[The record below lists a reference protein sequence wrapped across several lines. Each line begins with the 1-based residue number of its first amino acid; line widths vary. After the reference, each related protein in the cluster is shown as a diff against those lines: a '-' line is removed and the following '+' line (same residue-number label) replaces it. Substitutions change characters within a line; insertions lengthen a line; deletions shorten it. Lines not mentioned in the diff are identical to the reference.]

1 MKITVG
7 SPKLEKAWF
16 RVSTPVAQ
24 RRKQLDSDVVDI
36 SNLGGSF
43 AGCTTAALFLQ
54 EFVGEKPWAHIDIA
68 GTMSTDADDS
78 SFGRCDRLPRPAAGA
93 VGGGLLTYRWSS
105 LSLVEPGVGRACRDP
120 RGCVCSAERGRP

>member
-1 MKITVG
+1 M
-7 SPKLEKAWF
+7 A
-16 RVSTPVAQ
+16 
-24 RRKQLDSDVVDI
+24 DI

-78 SFGRCDRLPRPAAGA
+78 WRSAGA
-93 VGGGLLTYRWSS
+93 TGYGARLLAQ
-105 LSLVEPGVGRACRDP
+105 LAADF
-120 RGCVCSAERGRP
+120 

>member
-1 MKITVG
+1 MESRPSDTTNNVAMKITVG
-7 SPKLEKAWF
+7 SPKPAKAWF

-24 RRKQLDSDVVDI
+24 RRKQLDSDVADI

-54 EFVGEKPWAHIDIA
+54 VRGREAVGAHRHA

-78 SFGRCDRLPRPAAGA
+78 WRSAGA
-93 VGGGLLTYRWSS
+93 TGYGARLLAQ
-105 LSLVEPGVGRACRDP
+105 LAADF
-120 RGCVCSAERGRP
+120 

>member
-1 MKITVG
+1 MESSASDTTNNVAMKITVG
-7 SPKLEKAWF
+7 SPKPAKAWF

-24 RRKQLDSDVVDI
+24 RRKQLDSDVADI

-78 SFGRCDRLPRPAAGA
+78 WRSAGA
-93 VGGGLLTYRWSS
+93 TGYGARLLAQ
-105 LSLVEPGVGRACRDP
+105 LAADF
-120 RGCVCSAERGRP
+120 